1 MTEPFTG
8 WHVGVAAEAFAAAMF
23 ARCGYDVSVQYGA
36 NQPEYD
42 LMVAR
47 GDQLLKVSVKGS
59 KDGGWGLCQGFL
71 ERGKADYHA
80 AIDRWLARHKP
91 RTVFC
96 FVQFEGV
103 ALHQMPRLYLAT
115 PEEVAS
121 RLHDTAAGRGDTTL
135 FERHEWGPR
144 AIAGHNRGDA
154 PIVGLFGTA
163 RRGTVPCGLS
173 RVVARR
179 CPTRSPTSS
188 PPTPP
193 TQPSFRTTPA
203 RDAWIYRIGAGLQL
217 LVDVDQDGSPRIGEG
232 VGNSRGFRVGMTVR
246 GHDKS
251 PG

>member
-154 PIVGLFGTA
+154 PHRGSFRNRASRHCSVRPKPCRGSPLPHAIAYLVATHPSDPAELPDNA
-163 RRGTVPCGLS
+163 CPRRVDIPDRRGPSAS
-173 RVVARR
+173 RRR
-179 CPTRSPTSS
+179 RSRRQPTHRRRRGE
-188 PPTPP
+188 
-193 TQPSFRTTPA
+193 F
-203 RDAWIYRIGAGLQL
+203 AGI
-217 LVDVDQDGSPRIGEG
+217 PRRLDRPW
-232 VGNSRGFRVGMTVR
+232 S
-246 GHDKS
+246 
-251 PG
+251 